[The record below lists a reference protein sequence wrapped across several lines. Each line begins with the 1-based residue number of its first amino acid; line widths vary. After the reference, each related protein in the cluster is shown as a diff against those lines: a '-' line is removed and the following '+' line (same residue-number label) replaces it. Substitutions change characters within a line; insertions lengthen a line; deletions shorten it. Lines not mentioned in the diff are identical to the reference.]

1 MQKFAYCAAI
11 CPPDTPFN
19 IPLIIALQ
27 KSFALVLKLHFHRV
41 LEVIRPRMG
50 CNVISLMSV
59 PVVVSEPVAVVPK
72 PKNSMLPLLV
82 ILFLV
87 SYGLMALLVVEQ
99 SKTIDSQRAL
109 IRELFRDST
118 ELSAVNT
125 KPQKDH
131 APSSSA
137 KTQAPVTQ
145 NSSTQHPST
154 QYPST
159 QAPSIQAPSS
169 QAGPQHGAQNQA
181 SKKKPQFRM
190 PSKPASDL
198 VDDVRTLITI

>member
-109 IRELFRDST
+109 IQQLFSDST
-118 ELSAVNT
+118 QLSAM
-125 KPQKDH
+125 KGKAFQEKWAHDH
-131 APSSSA
+131 PHA
-137 KTQAPVTQ
+137 KTQAPAAAA
-145 NSSTQHPST
+145 P
-154 QYPST
+154 
-159 QAPSIQAPSS
+159 QAPSTPVMPEAGNKSAAKFRKPVPPKPSQEGQEMADERRS
-169 QAGPQHGAQNQA
+169 L
-181 SKKKPQFRM
+181 K
-190 PSKPASDL
+190 
-198 VDDVRTLITI
+198 TI